1 MEEQLLSSKEAAAIF
16 GFSSLRYTRDYLGAP
31 DKIERS
37 EVGIR
42 YLYSKSHVCEKKKEL
57 ECNRCIK
64 AQRKGKVSCYHCRKA
79 CEKCE
84 LRSGLCS
91 DCQAKKLVLNFSC
104 HGDCTRCKPDC
115 KMIQALENALKAMKA
130 KVQAV

>member
-1 MEEQLLSSKEAAAIF
+1 MEQLLSSREAAGIL
-16 GFSSLRYTRDYLGAP
+16 GFASLRYTRDFLGKP
-31 DKIERS
+31 DKIEHS
-37 EVGIR
+37 NLGTR
-42 YLYSKSHVCEKKKEL
+42 YLYLRSHVCEKRKEL
-57 ECNRCIK
+57 ECRRCEK
-64 AQRKGKVSCYHCRKA
+64 KKRKGKISCYHCRKA

-130 KVQAV
+130 KVQTV